1 MTTTAS
7 TSRAT
12 STPLLN
18 GWLTRI
24 GGQNISLLIALA
36 VLVAIFGFLRPDVFF
51 SARNIIN
58 IGLAVTILGILAM
71 AQTVVIV
78 SGGLDISV
86 GSIVGLSTM
95 VLAVVIQETGSVS
108 FGVVA
113 GLVSGLIAGLVNGS
127 VIVYGPVNAVI
138 ATLGTMS
145 AFRGLAYLLNN
156 GNSIAIQGDGLRLL
170 GIGGFL
176 GLPYAIWLLLVIV
189 GIFIVFTQ
197 KTVIG
202 RNIYAI
208 GGNQTVARLAGL
220 PIKKYQLGIY
230 AMSGVAAAVAGLI
243 LASRTMSGQPASGSQ
258 GLELEAITAAILGG
272 SALQGG
278 KGTVVGAMLGVLII
292 GVLNNGMILTSVP
305 TFYQLLAKGAL
316 LILAVIVQE
325 RQRAR
330 SGE

>member
-1 MTTTAS
+1 MTIEATRPGSS
-7 TSRAT
+7 TRNWFSA
-12 STPLLN
+12 
-18 GWLTRI
+18 I
-24 GGQNISLLIALA
+24 GAQNVSLLIALA
-36 VLVAIFGFLRPDVFF
+36 VLLVIFGSLRPDVFF
-51 SARNIIN
+51 TPRNLIN

-95 VLAVVIQETGSVS
+95 VLAVAIQQTGSVPL
-108 FGVVA
+108 GIAACLVA
-113 GLVSGLIAGLVNGS
+113 GLAAGAINGL

-145 AFRGLAYLLNN
+145 AFRGLAYLMNN
-156 GNSIAIQGDGLRLL
+156 GNSIPIVGDGLRLL
-170 GIGGFL
+170 GTGTLL
-176 GLPYAIWLLLVIV
+176 GLPFAIWLLVLVMLAFI
-189 GIFIVFTQ
+189 IFTRE
-197 KTVIG
+197 TVVG
-202 RNIYAI
+202 RNIYAM
-208 GGNQTVARLAGL
+208 GGNPTVARLAG
-220 PIKKYQLGIY
+220 IAVRRYQVCIY
-230 AMSGVAAAVAGLI
+230 AMSGCAAAIAGI
-243 LASRTMSGQPASGSQ
+243 VLASRTMSGQPASGSQ

-272 SALQGG
+272 CALQGG
-278 KGTVVGAMLGVLII
+278 KGTIVGAMLGVFII

>member
-1 MTTTAS
+1 VTDTA
-7 TSRAT
+7 TAGRERA
-12 STPLLN
+12 PARLF
-18 GWLTRI
+18 GRI
-24 GGQNISLLIALA
+24 GAQNISLLIALV
-36 VLVAIFGFLRPDVFF
+36 VLLAIFGALRPDVFF
-51 SARNIIN
+51 TPRNLIN

-95 VLAVVIQETGSVS
+95 VLAVAAQDTGSIPA
-108 FGVVA
+108 GILA
-113 GLVSGLIAGLVNGS
+113 GLLAGLLAGAVNGLI
-127 VIVYGPVNAVI
+127 IVYGPVNAVI

-145 AFRGLAYLLNN
+145 AFRGLAYLMNN
-156 GNSIAIQGDGLRLL
+156 GNSIPITGDSLRML
-170 GIGGFL
+170 GIGTLF
-176 GLPYAIWLLLVIV
+176 GLPFAIWLLIAAMAA
-189 GIFIVFTQ
+189 FIVFTRE
-197 KTVIG
+197 TVVG
-202 RNIYAI
+202 RNIYAL
-208 GGNQTVARLAGL
+208 GGNPTVARLAGI
-220 PIKKYQLGIY
+220 PIRRYQISIY
-230 AMSGVAAAVAGLI
+230 AMSGFAAAVAGLV

-272 SALQGG
+272 CALQGG
-278 KGTVVGAMLGVLII
+278 KGTIVGAMLGVLII

>member
-1 MTTTAS
+1 MTDTA
-7 TSRAT
+7 TAGRERA
-12 STPLLN
+12 PARLF
-18 GWLTRI
+18 GRI
-24 GGQNISLLIALA
+24 GAQNISLLIALV
-36 VLVAIFGFLRPDVFF
+36 VLLAIFGALRPDVFF
-51 SARNIIN
+51 TPRNLIN

-95 VLAVVIQETGSVS
+95 VLAVAAQDTGSIPA
-108 FGVVA
+108 GILA
-113 GLVSGLIAGLVNGS
+113 GLLAGLLAGAVNGLI
-127 VIVYGPVNAVI
+127 IVYGPVNAVI

-145 AFRGLAYLLNN
+145 AFRGLAYLMNN
-156 GNSIAIQGDGLRLL
+156 GNSIPITGDSLRML
-170 GIGGFL
+170 GIGTLF
-176 GLPYAIWLLLVIV
+176 GLPFAIWLLIAAMAA
-189 GIFIVFTQ
+189 FIVFTRE
-197 KTVIG
+197 TVVG
-202 RNIYAI
+202 RNIYAL
-208 GGNQTVARLAGL
+208 GGNPTVARLAGI
-220 PIKKYQLGIY
+220 PIRRYQISIY
-230 AMSGVAAAVAGLI
+230 AMSGFAAAVAGLV

-272 SALQGG
+272 CALQGG
-278 KGTVVGAMLGVLII
+278 KGTIVGAMLGVLII